1 MPVKP
6 ELPATVPPT
15 AWARIWFAVL
25 RMIGWSVRGVCPS
38 ERKFIVCV
46 APHTSNWDW
55 ILLVFASRSL
65 GLPSP
70 VFVAKHS
77 IFRGPLGPIMRGLG
91 GIPLDRERSRNF
103 VDQIV
108 AEYARRDELVI
119 GITPEGTR
127 KKTRYWKTGFYNIAL
142 GAGIPI
148 TLGYLDYAHREIGMS
163 APFYPTG
170 DIEAD
175 FVRIR
180 AFYTGIQARFPELFS
195 EPELRPN
202 ATNTVAKL
210 SNDAGLPLADR
221 GDGVNEPEE

>member
-6 ELPATVPPT
+6 ELPETVPPT
-15 AWARIWFAVL
+15 TRARLWYNVL
-25 RMIGWSVRGVCPS
+25 RMFGWRVRGVCPP
-38 ERKFIVCV
+38 ERKFLVCI

-108 AEYARRDELVI
+108 AEYERRDELVI

-127 KKTRYWKTGFYNIAL
+127 KKTNYWRTGFYNIAK
-142 GAGIPI
+142 GAGVPI
-148 TLGYLDYAHREIGMS
+148 ALGYLDYAHREIGM
-163 APFYPTG
+163 AEPFYPTG

-180 AFYTGIQARFPELFS
+180 EFYAGVQARHPELTS
-195 EPELRPN
+195 TPELRPN
-202 ATNTVAKL
+202 ATHANGKRTNTQAVGDE
-210 SNDAGLPLADR
+210 NVQGDA
-221 GDGVNEPEE
+221 

>member
-1 MPVKP
+1 MTVKP
-6 ELPATVPPT
+6 ELPATVPET
-15 AWARIWFAVL
+15 TWARLWFSVL
-25 RMIGWSVRGVCPS
+25 RLLGWSVRGVRPP

-55 ILLVFASRSL
+55 ILLVFASRAL
-65 GLPSP
+65 NLPSP

-77 IFRGPLGPIMRGLG
+77 IFRGPLGPIMRKLG

-127 KKTRYWKTGFYNIAL
+127 SKTKYWRSGFYNIAM
-142 GAGIPI
+142 GAGVPI
-148 TLGYLDYAHREIGMS
+148 TLGYLDYGQREIGMS

-180 AFYTGIQARFPELFS
+180 AFYAGIQPRFPDLYG
-195 EPELRPN
+195 EPALRPAAAN
-202 ATNTVAKL
+202 AVNKTVEANAEAA
-210 SNDAGLPLADR
+210 SAEADQA
-221 GDGVNEPEE
+221 P

>member
-1 MPVKP
+1 MAVKP
-6 ELPATVPPT
+6 ELPATVPET
-15 AWARIWFAVL
+15 TWARLWFNVL
-25 RMIGWSVRGVCPS
+25 RLLGWSVRGVRPP

-55 ILLVFASRSL
+55 NLLVFASRAL
-65 GLPSP
+65 NLPSP

-77 IFRGPLGPIMRGLG
+77 IFRGPLGPIMRKLG

-127 KKTRYWKTGFYNIAL
+127 SKTKYWRSGFYNIAM
-142 GAGIPI
+142 GAGVPI
-148 TLGYLDYAHREIGMS
+148 TLGYLDYGQREIGMS

-180 AFYTGIQARFPELFS
+180 AFYAGIQPRFPDLYG
-195 EPELRPN
+195 EPALRPAAAN
-202 ATNTVAKL
+202 AVNKAVEANPEAA
-210 SNDAGLPLADR
+210 SAEADQA
-221 GDGVNEPEE
+221 P

>member
-1 MPVKP
+1 MAVKP
-6 ELPATVPPT
+6 ELPATVPET
-15 AWARIWFAVL
+15 TWASLWFNVL
-25 RMIGWSVRGVCPS
+25 RLLGWSVRGVRPP

-55 ILLVFASRSL
+55 ILLVFASRAL
-65 GLPSP
+65 NLPSP

-77 IFRGPLGPIMRGLG
+77 IFRGPLGPIMRKLG

-127 KKTRYWKTGFYNIAL
+127 SKTKYWRSGFYNIAM
-142 GAGIPI
+142 GAGVPI
-148 TLGYLDYAHREIGMS
+148 TLGYLDYGQREIGMS

-180 AFYTGIQARFPELFS
+180 EFYAGIQPRFPDLYG
-195 EPELRPN
+195 EPALRPAAAN
-202 ATNTVAKL
+202 AVNKTVEANAEAA
-210 SNDAGLPLADR
+210 SAEADQA
-221 GDGVNEPEE
+221 P